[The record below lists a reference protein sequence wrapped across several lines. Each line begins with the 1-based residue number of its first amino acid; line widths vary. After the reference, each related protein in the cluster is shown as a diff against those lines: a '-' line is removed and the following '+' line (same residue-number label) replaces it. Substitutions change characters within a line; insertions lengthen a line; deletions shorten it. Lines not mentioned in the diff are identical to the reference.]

1 MRHAERIME
10 TTFDMTKDKKDKD
23 FSHMETDILRATF
36 IDNPEKSKELKKEL
50 QSSKSILIKV
60 GEYLGID
67 DPLLKDCEISLQ
79 DFTPVLDHAKDE
91 VLYIK
96 IKPQDKTIIFHLTA
110 HPDAQKVFSG
120 MSLEAKKRGFALIDS
135 KTIIQQ
141 TADIFLKK
149 QAGTLKM
156 KNGRHPKMDYL
167 EK

>member
-1 MRHAERIME
+1 
-10 TTFDMTKDKKDKD
+10 MTKHKQNKD
-23 FSHMETDILRATF
+23 FSHIETDKLRATF
-36 IDNPEKSKELKKEL
+36 IENPEKTKEL
-50 QSSKSILIKV
+50 QEEFLSSKSILIKV

-67 DPLLKDCEISLQ
+67 DPTLQGCEISLQ

-96 IKPQDKTIIFHLTA
+96 IKPHDKTIIYHLTA
-110 HPDAQKVFSG
+110 HPDAQKVLSEIV
-120 MSLEAKKRGFALIDS
+120 LETKKRGFALIDS

-156 KNGRHPKMDYL
+156 KPGRHPKMDYL
-167 EK
+167 DK